1 MEQPFDLENFNRKM
15 PYTVP
20 DNFFKDME
28 DTLISSV
35 EPKKSPIKGMPI
47 KSNRRKILFSV
58 AAAVAAI
65 ALLVVVLQTVF
76 SKKGVAEGSF
86 ERVELAFNHLSAEDQ
101 AFLLDVYED
110 DAFIY

>member
-28 DTLISSV
+28 NTIMFSL
-35 EPKKSPIKGMPI
+35 EPQQSPIKVLPI
-47 KSNRRKILFSV
+47 KSNRRKILLSV
-58 AAAVAAI
+58 AAAIAAI

-76 SKKGVAEGSF
+76 SKKGGTEGSF
-86 ERVELAFNHLSAEDQ
+86 ERVELAFNHLSTEDQ
-101 AFLLDVYED
+101 AFLIDVYED